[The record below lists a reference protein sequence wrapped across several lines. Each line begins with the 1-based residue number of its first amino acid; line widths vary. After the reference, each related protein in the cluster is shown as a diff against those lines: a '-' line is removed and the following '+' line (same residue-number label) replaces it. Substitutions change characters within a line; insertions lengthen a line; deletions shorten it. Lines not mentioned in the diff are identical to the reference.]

1 MNSFEDHWFEWCVFS
16 QQDSCIM
23 LLITDERAGKVRH
36 LQDTPMIPMSSSG
49 LLYLNEK
56 TLKGY
61 VLSCFFLNRLLISGV
76 DDYWCIYILIV
87 ELTLEHISMSIAK
100 MISLAILQYDVL
112 RQYRVDRFCMK
123 IEWSS
128 NLKSVVPRRIPLIAG
143 ELSSQPG
150 GAVLVVWRS
159 LSAIQDCWERTH
171 RRQQDTGVESEKYW
185 QHGKVWDENNQPVT
199 SDRMMIININEF
211 MDTNGWFLSL
221 LNERSLRVPE
231 SPAHQQ
237 AKTIFCWE
245 KLTHCKRATEA
256 WGVTT
261 DSWVDVKVA
270 RSAQDPQLQAVRHAI
285 WQRLILG
292 RWFSSCHM
300 LAHCKIMATIFLE
313 GGIQ

>member
-1 MNSFEDHWFEWCVFS
+1 M
-16 QQDSCIM
+16 
-23 LLITDERAGKVRH
+23 
-36 LQDTPMIPMSSSG
+36 
-49 LLYLNEK
+49 
-56 TLKGY
+56 
-61 VLSCFFLNRLLISGV
+61 
-76 DDYWCIYILIV
+76 
-87 ELTLEHISMSIAK
+87 
-100 MISLAILQYDVL
+100 
-112 RQYRVDRFCMK
+112 
-123 IEWSS
+123 
-128 NLKSVVPRRIPLIAG
+128 PRRIPLIAG

-159 LSAIQDCWERTH
+159 LSAIQDCWARTH
-171 RRQQDTGVESEKYW
+171 RRQQDTGAEPEKYW

-199 SDRMMIININEF
+199 SDRMMILNINEF
-211 MDTNGWFLSL
+211 MDMNGWFLSL

-237 AKTIFCWE
+237 AKTIFFGW

-300 LAHCKIMATIFLE
+300 LSHVKSWPQFFWRAVFSSHCAIGWYGAELTHVNIWQRWVNHKAVENNNTSATHGWNGKNAQVSSSDQSIPSCWL
-313 GGIQ
+313 GSCNLHSLH